1 MTAFSANLLNSFI
14 LIIMGM
20 WGFLDAYNTD
30 GTNMSKTT
38 LIPVIFG
45 VIFLL
50 CSPWIK
56 KHNKTVAHIVVVMTL
71 ILLIALVKPLLAREG
86 LAQIRI
92 GLEMLGCL
100 IALVFFIKSFIDARK
115 ARQQNAT
122 GV

>member
-1 MTAFSANLLNSFI
+1 
-14 LIIMGM
+14 MGM
-20 WGFLDAYNTD
+20 WGFLDAYNID

>member
-14 LIIMGM
+14 LIIFGM
-20 WGFLDAYNTD
+20 WGFLDAYNAD

-38 LIPVIFG
+38 LIPIVFG
-45 VIFLL
+45 VVFLI

-56 KHNKTVAHIVVVMTL
+56 KHNKSVAHVVVLMTL
-71 ILLIALVKPLLAREG
+71 VLLIALIKPLMAREG
-86 LAQIRI
+86 TAQIRVAV
-92 GLEMLGCL
+92 EMLGCL
-100 IALVFFIKSFIDARK
+100 IALIFFIKSFIDARK